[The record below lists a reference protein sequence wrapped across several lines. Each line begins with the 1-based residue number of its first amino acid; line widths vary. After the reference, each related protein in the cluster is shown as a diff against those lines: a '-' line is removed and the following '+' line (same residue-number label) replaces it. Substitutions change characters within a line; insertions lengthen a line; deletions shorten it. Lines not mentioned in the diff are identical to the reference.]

1 MKSPKEKVKE
11 KNKGPK
17 TGNAENPHF
26 GGGGKNQTN
35 LRKKESSLRINEWNE
50 MVLWE
55 LREDCK

>member
-26 GGGGKNQTN
+26 GGGGKKPNKFEKE
-35 LRKKESSLRINEWNE
+35 RK
-50 MVLWE
+50 
-55 LREDCK
+55 

>member
-35 LRKKESSLRINEWNE
+35 LRKKESSLRINE
-50 MVLWE
+50 
-55 LREDCK
+55 